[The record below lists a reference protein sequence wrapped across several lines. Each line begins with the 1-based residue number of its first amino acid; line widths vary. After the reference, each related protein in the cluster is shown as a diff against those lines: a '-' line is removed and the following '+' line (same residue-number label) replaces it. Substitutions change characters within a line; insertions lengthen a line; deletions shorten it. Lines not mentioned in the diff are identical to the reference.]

1 MFTRYF
7 YKMEEQGRQR
17 TEDMKI
23 ELITYSNSHHFQ
35 VFVKGYEQKW
45 KRNCLFY
52 WFFTSNYY
60 FLYHSNIV
68 KQCQALNIFSCEKC
82 SKTDFN

>member
-23 ELITYSNSHHFQ
+23 ELI
-35 VFVKGYEQKW
+35 VK
-45 KRNCLFY
+45 L
-52 WFFTSNYY
+52 S
-60 FLYHSNIV
+60 LS
-68 KQCQALNIFSCEKC
+68 LNL
-82 SKTDFN
+82 

>member
-35 VFVKGYEQKW
+35 LFVKGYEQKW
-45 KRNCLFY
+45 KRNFLF
-52 WFFTSNYY
+52 N
-60 FLYHSNIV
+60 
-68 KQCQALNIFSCEKC
+68 
-82 SKTDFN
+82 

>member
-1 MFTRYF
+1 
-7 YKMEEQGRQR
+7 MEEQGRQR

-45 KRNCLFY
+45 NILLVFHFKLLFSISFPY
-52 WFFTSNYY
+52 SETRPSFEH
-60 FLYHSNIV
+60 FLM
-68 KQCQALNIFSCEKC
+68 
-82 SKTDFN
+82 